1 LGLLLANKKVNIINV
16 SVQTMNAH
24 GENGDTATGTETS
37 AVGGGE

>member
-1 LGLLLANKKVNIINV
+1 MVNIVND
-16 SVQTMNAH
+16 SVRTKNTH